1 MWIVVILA
9 ADYKPSDTKQVIVA
23 AEMMLNCLG
32 ETDTSKLHT
41 AKLASKALGP
51 LVVKVMNRNSDIKP
65 QARVVVKK

>member
-32 ETDTSKLHT
+32 ETDTISFEGAWPPCREGYEQEL
-41 AKLASKALGP
+41 
-51 LVVKVMNRNSDIKP
+51 
-65 QARVVVKK
+65 